1 MKKRV
6 VPYLFLTP
14 YYLLFLIFIAIPVI
28 VAILLSFTNFNTIQ
42 FPSFSGLNNYI
53 TLLLEDEVFMRQVVP
68 NTVIFSV
75 IVGPGGYILSFF
87 LAWSLS
93 QISKW
98 PRTLMALAIYAPSMV
113 GGTAMAVIWKVLF
126 SGDQMGYLN
135 NVLMQLGILNEPI
148 VFLQSS
154 QFLLSVMIIVALWGS
169 MGVGFLAML
178 AGVLNIDK
186 SLYEAA
192 AIDGVRNRFQEIFYV
207 TIPSMKPQMLFG
219 AIMSITGTFQNGYI
233 GVALSGS
240 NPTPNYAGQLI
251 INHIEDYGFIRYEMG
266 WYIDLQND
274 DTVKIRSAISK
285 KPLQLEDNSTYA
297 GAVAVIYQDTEES
310 SQLFMLELVDNSGR
324 QLPQMLVLS
333 GDLEHSSCPEIV
345 KFGNTYYSYNMGT
358 GVPIRKSTDLKE
370 WETVASALPSSG
382 FSWLQSEV
390 SGGSVWSPGVYK
402 VGDQYRLYYSVS
414 KSGQNSCIAMAVN
427 ETLDPTADNFQ
438 WKDGGVIIRSKTGDN
453 YNAIDPN
460 VITDGNGQPWLVFG
474 SYWGGIMAHKLDRET
489 GLLSQQDTT
498 LYNLARRPESE
509 GTGCVR

>member
-1 MKKRV
+1 MKLKKI
-6 VPYLFLTP
+6 LCSGLTG
-14 YYLLFLIFIAIPVI
+14 IW
-28 VAILLSFTNFNTIQ
+28 LLSLVTGCRQTPIDATSTDVSGASSASQNLYADYSTESNGIYKLVSTASGRVLGAHNFGMSAGALVEQRGYQGDLNQLWAIQ
-42 FPSFSGLNNYI
+42 KQ
-53 TLLLEDEVFMRQVVP
+53 ED
-68 NTVIFSV
+68 
-75 IVGPGGYILSFF
+75 
-87 LAWSLS
+87 
-93 QISKW
+93 
-98 PRTLMALAIYAPSMV
+98 
-113 GGTAMAVIWKVLF
+113 
-126 SGDQMGYLN
+126 
-135 NVLMQLGILNEPI
+135 
-148 VFLQSS
+148 
-154 QFLLSVMIIVALWGS
+154 
-169 MGVGFLAML
+169 
-178 AGVLNIDK
+178 
-186 SLYEAA
+186 
-192 AIDGVRNRFQEIFYV
+192 
-207 TIPSMKPQMLFG
+207 
-219 AIMSITGTFQNGYI
+219 GTFKFKNLSSGMYMEVKRGATKDNAVV
-233 GVALSGS
+233 GVNLSS
-240 NPTPNYAGQLI
+240 NEKSQK
-251 INHIEDYGFIRYEMG
+251 

-509 GTGCVR
+509 GTAIEAPFMIQHGDYYYLFAAFNRMDTTYHFVVGRSQNILGPFVDKDGKQMLEGGGTDVTYGKPGVDLPGHCSVFCDEDGQYYLVGEYWIGNGSGAMLMVGTMLWDNEGWPITALTPNLFPQ